1 MRYAYHLSIKGR
13 CVEPSGDAFVWNRD
27 RRHVGPRRQAVPV
40 VAQAPRR
47 AASIEREDEK
57 DDEKIDAVT
66 VIVDQSPH
74 NQALFAAK
82 LCKVRA
88 SCNRI
93 ASLSTLKRAAM
104 R

>member
-40 VAQAPRR
+40 VAQAPRQ
-47 AASIEREDEK
+47 ATAIECE
-57 DDEKIDAVT
+57 DEKIDAVT

-104 R
+104 RC